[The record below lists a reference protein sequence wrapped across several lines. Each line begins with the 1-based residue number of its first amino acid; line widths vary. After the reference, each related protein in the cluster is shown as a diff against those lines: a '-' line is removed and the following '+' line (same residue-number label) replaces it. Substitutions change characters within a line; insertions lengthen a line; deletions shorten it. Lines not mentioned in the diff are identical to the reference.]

1 MIACEV
7 GAICPDETALY
18 VPAHRALA
26 CADGVVRWPGRN
38 ELGFVPDELMDD
50 PEKTKAGLRAAY
62 RRLLELDFDLLLA
75 HGDPVLTGGKEAL
88 RTFAH

>member
-18 VPAHRALA
+18 VPAHRAL
-26 CADGVVRWPGRN
+26 
-38 ELGFVPDELMDD
+38 
-50 PEKTKAGLRAAY
+50 AY